1 VGGVGDVASGGGK
14 ELELAVWVGL
24 VVGLCSVHESLQ
36 APTDVLDHAGELIM
50 ARWAARAE
58 LEPALVVVVVAAV
71 QREDVEVGATAR
83 SWTWPTRRA

>member
-14 ELELAVWVGL
+14 EQELAVWVGL
-24 VVGLCSVHESLQ
+24 VVGLCSVHESLR
-36 APTDVLDHAGELIM
+36 APTDVLDHAGELIL

-71 QREDVEVGATAR
+71 QREDVEVDVEVVA
-83 SWTWPTRRA
+83 